1 MKERDYSISL
11 LRIIAMFMI
20 IGCHI
25 ASFLNNNI
33 IAMILNVGVEIFLI
47 ISGYLY
53 SNKVITNNKKFILKR
68 SKKIMKPLIITTVMY
83 IIFAILTKK
92 IINIKAIPFLLCN
105 LQGINFLISAIKV
118 PQIEG
123 LSHTWFLTVIL
134 LCYLLLILVKELENR
149 YEYKYSLRGIIL
161 LILVL
166 VGLDLLF
173 IPLGIQLGYFL
184 TFFIGYILGKIEL
197 IITNK
202 MYMLY
207 TLIMILSLTIRLLGR
222 HLFDG
227 SIFYAN
233 IIVIF
238 TQILLALWFFFSVKW
253 FISKFIFFDRVSKSD
268 IVKILDSYS
277 FYVYLIHY
285 MFIVGTLSVKGFIN
299 GTFLQLLAIVLLTVF
314 SAFVVKV
321 IDNKV
326 F

>member
-1 MKERDYSISL
+1 M
-11 LRIIAMFMI
+11 
-20 IGCHI
+20 
-25 ASFLNNNI
+25 
-33 IAMILNVGVEIFLI
+33 
-47 ISGYLY
+47 
-53 SNKVITNNKKFILKR
+53 
-68 SKKIMKPLIITTVMY
+68 
-83 IIFAILTKK
+83 
-92 IINIKAIPFLLCN
+92 
-105 LQGINFLISAIKV
+105 ISAIKV

-123 LSHTWFLTVIL
+123 LSHMWFLTVIL

-197 IITNK
+197 KITNK
-202 MYMLY
+202 MYMLS

-253 FISKFIFFDRVSKSD
+253 FISKFIFFDRASKSD
-268 IVKILDSYS
+268 VVKILDSYS
-277 FYVYLIHY
+277 FYVYLTHY
-285 MFIVGTLSVKGFIN
+285 MFIVGTLSVRGFIN

>member
-11 LRIIAMFMI
+11 LRIVAMFMI
-20 IGCHI
+20 VGCHI

-53 SNKVITNNKKFILKR
+53 SNKVIINNKKFIVKR
-68 SKKIMKPLIITTVMY
+68 SKKIIKPLIVTTLMY
-83 IIFAILTKK
+83 IVFAILTKK
-92 IINIKAIPFLLCN
+92 IINKKPIPFLLCN

-202 MYMLY
+202 MYMLS

-277 FYVYLIHY
+277 FYVYLTHY

>member
-11 LRIIAMFMI
+11 LRIVAMFMI
-20 IGCHI
+20 VGCHI

-53 SNKVITNNKKFILKR
+53 SNKVIINNKKFIVKR
-68 SKKIMKPLIITTVMY
+68 SKKIIKPLIVTTLMY
-83 IIFAILTKK
+83 IVFAILTKK

-105 LQGINFLISAIKV
+105 FQGLNFLISAIKV

-123 LSHTWFLTVIL
+123 LSHTWFLTVIV
-134 LCYLLLILVKELENR
+134 LCYLLLILVKELEHR
-149 YEYKYSLRGIIL
+149 YEYKYSLRGTVL
-161 LILVL
+161 LILAL

-184 TFFIGYILGKIEL
+184 TFFVGYILGKVEL
-197 IITNK
+197 KITNK
-202 MYMLY
+202 MYLLS
-207 TLIMILSLTIRLLGR
+207 TLIMISSLGIRLLGR
-222 HLFDG
+222 HFFDG
-227 SIFYAN
+227 TIFYAN

-238 TQILLALWFFFSVKW
+238 TQILLALWFFFSIKW
-253 FISKFIFFDRVSKSD
+253 LISKFIFFDMVSKSD

-277 FYVYLIHY
+277 FYIYLTHY

-299 GTFLQLLAIVLLTVF
+299 GTFLQLIAIVIFTIF
-314 SAFVVKV
+314 SAIIVKF
-321 IDNKV
+321 IDSIV

>member
-1 MKERDYSISL
+1 M
-11 LRIIAMFMI
+11 M
-20 IGCHI
+20 
-25 ASFLNNNI
+25 
-33 IAMILNVGVEIFLI
+33 
-47 ISGYLY
+47 
-53 SNKVITNNKKFILKR
+53 
-68 SKKIMKPLIITTVMY
+68 PLIITTFIY
-83 IIFAILTKK
+83 IVFAILTKK
-92 IINIKAIPFLLCN
+92 TINIIAIPFLVCN
-105 LQGINFLISAIKV
+105 LQGVNFLISSIKV

-123 LSHTWFLTVIL
+123 LSHTWFLTVIV

-149 YEYKYSLRGIIL
+149 YEYKYSLREIIL

-197 IITNK
+197 KITNK
-202 MYMLY
+202 MYMLS

-222 HLFDG
+222 HFFDG

-238 TQILLALWFFFSVKW
+238 TQILLALWFFFSIKW
-253 FISKFIFFDRVSKSD
+253 LISKFIFFDMVSKSD

-277 FYVYLIHY
+277 FYIYLTHY

>member
-92 IINIKAIPFLLCN
+92 IINIIAIPFLLCN

-123 LSHTWFLTVIL
+123 LSHMWFLTVIL

-197 IITNK
+197 KIINK
-202 MYMLY
+202 MYMLS

-253 FISKFIFFDRVSKSD
+253 FISKFIFFDRASKSD
-268 IVKILDSYS
+268 VVKILDSYS
-277 FYVYLIHY
+277 FYVYLTHY
-285 MFIVGTLSVKGFIN
+285 MFIVGTLSVRGFIN